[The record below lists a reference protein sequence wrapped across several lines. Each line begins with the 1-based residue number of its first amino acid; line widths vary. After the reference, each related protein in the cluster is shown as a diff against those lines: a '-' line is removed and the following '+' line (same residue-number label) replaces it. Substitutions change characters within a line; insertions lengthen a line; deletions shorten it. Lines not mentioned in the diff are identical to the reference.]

1 MASIKL
7 KFRVSSLPEKEGTL
21 YFQVIHERVVK
32 QIGTSYRI
40 YESEWDE
47 HRSDIVMQSLISPNR
62 LKTIKSV
69 REKIAWEKNRLNK
82 IIEQFKNKG
91 RCFSVDEII
100 REYNAQSSNKTTVFE
115 YIKIQIEKLKSTG
128 KERTSE
134 TYKQM
139 LLSFM
144 KFRNGED
151 LFFDII
157 DEALIC
163 QYESHL
169 RIFGLCRNTTSFYLR
184 VFRSVYNRAVDDG
197 LTEQSNPFK
206 RVYTGVDKTSKR
218 AISLKEIKKIKDL
231 DLSSTPTLDFARD
244 MFLFSFY
251 MRGMSFI
258 DIAYLKKKN
267 LSNGFVVYNRR
278 KTGQQLVVK
287 WEKQMEAI
295 ANKHLNSNNP
305 YLFPIITKED
315 GTERK
320 QYLNKMMLINR
331 YLKKIA
337 ELAKIPIPLTMY
349 VARHSWA
356 SIAQAK
362 NVPMQAISL
371 GMGHDNEETTRIYLA
386 SIQTNVIDNANNKI
400 LNLLEKNGSVVIL
413 GELTFVNSP
422 LCIHL
427 C

>member
-7 KFRVSSLPEKEGTL
+7 KFRVSSRPEKEGTL

-47 HRSDIVMQSLISPNR
+47 HRSDLVMQSLISPNR

-100 REYNAQSSNKTTVFE
+100 QEYNAQSSNKTTVFE

-139 LLSFM
+139 LLSFI

-163 QYESHL
+163 QYESHM

-184 VFRSVYNRAVDDG
+184 VLRSVYNRAVDDE
-197 LTEQSNPFK
+197 LTEQANPFK

-231 DLSSTPTLDFARD
+231 DLSQTPTLDFARD
-244 MFLFSFY
+244 IFLFSFY
-251 MRGMSFI
+251 MRGMSFV

-267 LSNGFVVYNRR
+267 LANGFVVYNRR

-287 WEKQMEAI
+287 WEKQMETI
-295 ANKHLNSNNP
+295 ANKYLNPNNP
-305 YLFPIITKED
+305 FLFPIITKED

-337 ELAKIPIPLTMY
+337 KLAKISTLLTMY

-356 SIAQAK
+356 SIAQSQK
-362 NVPMQAISL
+362 ISMKAISL

-386 SIQTNVIDNANNKI
+386 SIQTNIIDNANSKI
-400 LNLLEKNGSVVIL
+400 LSLLD
-413 GELTFVNSP
+413 
-422 LCIHL
+422 
-427 C
+427 